1 MNFEA
6 EVIALMREHQLPEL
20 PVGHPIFNS
29 KKVLRFGPKKKGW
42 YSLRK
47 FTLKS
52 GKEVVAGYF
61 GINRGSNHNTVPVRI
76 ESEKFSAQ
84 DVAEYAERQR
94 AFEEKAA
101 ADRANA
107 ARLASNRAKGQ
118 WAAASEEGAGTH
130 PYLVRK
136 GVVAEGLRVDGEGQL
151 LIPMRHY
158 SLEGARLVGLQKIS
172 PAGEKRYNKGL
183 DKIGAG
189 FLLGNA
195 IDASIIATGEGYA
208 TCQSARMGAALCET
222 YSHDLP
228 VMVAFDAGN
237 IIHIARK
244 LRADFPKAHLLFLA
258 DDDFQLE
265 LRYEE
270 RLREDFGIDPVPAI
284 DGEWRKVKTARGDLA
299 EICAEYRF
307 DRQAVAFLHV
317 EIRCG
322 RVLKEIRFE
331 NAGLAACHAAAFE
344 VGNASVVKPLFRDR
358 VGEKLTDFN
367 DLHQAEGLEAVSQ
380 QICAAIVEAIAPEVP
395 TPGAVAPGP
404 RLSLVPRSPEER
416 NRSGASAP
424 EDQKQGKSKGGSA
437 PGESGE
443 ASGAGGG
450 RGGGGKGKSKGDGDE
465 PDPEYLEKWRYLVD
479 NFVLLYGTST
489 AWDRVS
495 KMQIEITALRLAY
508 GNDVVKGWLNTKRRQ
523 MINIKNLVFDPT
535 ETVDEVTHVNMYDG
549 FDVVPKKGRCEKILE
564 LLKHLCNNDELMF
577 AWVLKW
583 IAYPLQHPGAKMAT
597 AIIMHGDEGSGKNLF
612 WEKVVRQIYGQ
623 YSWVI
628 GDAELESP
636 FNEWASRKL
645 FLVCDEVVTRNELK
659 QLKGRM
665 KKMISGDEL
674 PINPKNLS
682 VRYEANHMNFVFLS
696 NELQPLALD
705 KTDRRY
711 LVLWTPPKREK
722 EFYAEVGLELEDG
735 GMEAFFHYL
744 RYEVDL
750 AGFTPHTE
758 PIMNQAKQNLIS
770 LGLSPSER
778 FYREWEDQAL
788 PVPFMTCSSQQ
799 LYSAFQRW
807 CTLNGERY
815 TPTKTRFGSEV
826 KRIAGAA
833 LRDQVVKYE
842 FGEAYKQR
850 TVYLLGEPKEDQSL
864 QDYVKNACDMFEKDL
879 RRYRHVYDQPEELT
893 VNPSHG

>member
-76 ESEKFSAQ
+76 ESERFSAE
-84 DVAEYAERQR
+84 DVEEYKERQR

-107 ARLASNRAKGQ
+107 ARLAANRAKGQ
-118 WAAASEEGAGTH
+118 WAAATEDDAGAH

-136 GVVAEGLRVDGEGQL
+136 GVVSEGLRVDSEGQL
-151 LIPMRHY
+151 LVPMRHY
-158 SLEGARLVGLQKIS
+158 SHEGGRLVGLQKIS
-172 PAGEKRYNKGL
+172 HGGEKRYNKGL

-189 FLLGNA
+189 FLLGA
-195 IDASIIATGEGYA
+195 AVDAPIIAVGEGYA
-208 TCQSARMGAALCET
+208 TCQSARMGAALSEKH
-222 YSHDLP
+222 SHDLP

-237 IIHIARK
+237 ILHIARK
-244 LRADFPKAHLLFLA
+244 LRADFPDAHLLFLA

-270 RLREDFGIDPVPAI
+270 RLREDFGIEPAPAV

-307 DRQAVAFLHV
+307 DRQSVAYLHV
-317 EIRCG
+317 EIRYG
-322 RVLKEIRFE
+322 RVIKEIRFE
-331 NAGLAACHAAAFE
+331 NAGLAACHSAALE
-344 VGNASVVKPLFRDR
+344 VDNASVVKPLFRDR
-358 VGEKLTDFN
+358 GEDKLTDFN
-367 DLHQAEGLEAVSQ
+367 DLHLAEGLEAVSE
-380 QICAAIVEAIAPEVP
+380 QITAAIIEAIAPEVP
-395 TPGAVAPGP
+395 AREAVAAGP
-404 RLSLVPRSPEER
+404 RLSLVPRSPEEES
-416 NRSGASAP
+416 RSGAPAP
-424 EDQKQGKSKGGSA
+424 EGQKQRKSKDDAA
-437 PGESGE
+437 PGKDGE
-443 ASGAGGG
+443 ASAAGGG
-450 RGGGGKGKSKGDGDE
+450 RGGRGKGKAKGDGDE

-479 NFVLLYGTST
+479 NFVQLYGTST

-535 ETVDEVTHVNMYDG
+535 ETVDEGTHVNMYDG
-549 FDVVPKKGRCEKILE
+549 FDVVPKRGRCEKILE
-564 LLKHLCNNDELMF
+564 LLKHLCNNDEVMF
-577 AWVLKW
+577 TWVLKW

-722 EFYAEVGLELEDG
+722 EFYADVGRELDDG
-735 GMEAFFHYL
+735 GMEAFFHFL
-744 RYEVDL
+744 RHEVDL

-826 KRIAGAA
+826 KRIAGDA
-833 LRDQVVKYE
+833 LQDRIVKYE
-842 FGEAYKQR
+842 FGEAFKQR
-850 TVYLLGEPKEDQSL
+850 TVYLLGEPQEGQSL

-879 RRYRHVYDQPEELT
+879 RRYRHVYDQPEE
-893 VNPSHG
+893 S

>member
-76 ESEKFSAQ
+76 ESERFSAE
-84 DVAEYAERQR
+84 DVEEYKERQR
-94 AFEEKAA
+94 VFEEKAA

-107 ARLASNRAKGQ
+107 ARLAANRAKGQ
-118 WAAASEEGAGTH
+118 WSAAVEDDAGAH

-136 GVVAEGLRVDGEGQL
+136 GVVAEGLRVDSEGQL
-151 LIPMRHY
+151 LVPMRHY
-158 SLEGARLVGLQKIS
+158 SHEGGHMVGLQKIS
-172 PAGEKRYNKGL
+172 HGGEKRYNKGL

-189 FLLGNA
+189 FLLGVA
-195 IDASIIATGEGYA
+195 VGAPIIGIGEGYA
-208 TCQSARMGAALCET
+208 TSQSARMGAALSEKH
-222 YSHDLP
+222 SHDLP

-237 IIHIARK
+237 ILHIARK
-244 LRADFPKAHLLFLA
+244 LRADFPDAHLLFLA

-270 RLREDFGIDPVPAI
+270 RLREDFGIEPAPAI

-299 EICAEYRF
+299 EICADYRF
-307 DRQAVAFLHV
+307 DRQSVAYLHV

-322 RVLKEIRFE
+322 RVIKEIRFE
-331 NAGLAACHAAAFE
+331 NAGLAACHAAACE

-358 VGEKLTDFN
+358 GEEKLTDFN
-367 DLHQAEGLEAVSQ
+367 DLHLAEGLEAVSE
-380 QICAAIVEAIAPEVP
+380 QISAAIIEAIAPEVP
-395 TPGAVAPGP
+395 AREAVAAGP
-404 RLSLVPRSPEER
+404 RLSLVPRSPEEES
-416 NRSGASAP
+416 RSGAPAP
-424 EDQKQGKSKGGSA
+424 EGQKQGKSKDDAA
-437 PGESGE
+437 PGKGGE
-443 ASGAGGG
+443 ASAAGGG
-450 RGGGGKGKSKGDGDE
+450 RGGRGKGKAKGDGDE

-489 AWDRVS
+489 AWDRAS

-549 FDVVPKKGRCEKILE
+549 FDVVPKDGRCEKILE
-564 LLKHLCNNDELMF
+564 LLKHLCNNDEAMF
-577 AWVLKW
+577 VWVLKW

-722 EFYAEVGLELEDG
+722 EFYADVGRELDDG
-735 GMEAFFHYL
+735 GMEAFFHFL
-744 RYEVDL
+744 KYEVDL
-750 AGFTPHTE
+750 DGFTPHTE
-758 PIMNQAKQNLIS
+758 PIMNEAKQNLID

-778 FYREWEDQAL
+778 FYREWAEKAL
-788 PVPFMTCSSQQ
+788 PIPFMTCSSQQ

-807 CTLNGERY
+807 CTLSGERY

-826 KRIAGAA
+826 KRIAGDA
-833 LRDQVVKYE
+833 LRSQVVKYE
-842 FGEAYKQR
+842 FGEVAKQR
-850 TVYLLGEPKEDQSL
+850 TVYLIGKPREDQDL
-864 QDYVKNACDMFEKDL
+864 QDFVQNACDMFEKDL
-879 RRYRHVYDQPEELT
+879 RRYRHVYDQPEEK
-893 VNPSHG
+893 VNS

>member
-76 ESEKFSAQ
+76 ESERFSPA
-84 DVAEYAERQR
+84 DVAEYTERQR

-107 ARLASNRAKGQ
+107 ARLAANRAKGQ
-118 WAAASEEGAGTH
+118 WTAAVEEDARTH
-130 PYLVRK
+130 PYLARK
-136 GVVAEGLRVDGEGQL
+136 GVVAEGLRVDSEGQL
-151 LIPMRHY
+151 LVPMRHH
-158 SLEGARLVGLQKIS
+158 SHEGARLVGLQKIS
-172 PAGEKRYNKGL
+172 QGGEKRYNKGL

-189 FLLGNA
+189 FLLGA
-195 IDASIIATGEGYA
+195 AVGAPIIGVGEGYA
-208 TCQSARMGAALCET
+208 TCQSARMGAARSEKH
-222 YSHDLP
+222 SHDLP

-237 IIHIARK
+237 IFHIARK
-244 LRADFPKAHLLFLA
+244 LRADFPDAHLLFLA
-258 DDDFQLE
+258 DDDYQLE

-270 RLREDFGIDPVPAI
+270 RLREDFGIDPAPAV

-307 DRQAVAFLHV
+307 DRQSVAYLHV

-322 RVLKEIRFE
+322 RIIKEIRFE
-331 NAGLAACHAAAFE
+331 NAGVVACHAAAVE
-344 VGNASVVKPLFRDR
+344 VGNATVLKPLFRDR
-358 VGEKLTDFN
+358 GDKKLTDFN
-367 DLHQAEGLEAVSQ
+367 DLHLADGLEAVSE
-380 QICAAIVEAIAPEVP
+380 QISAAIVEAITPEIP
-395 TPGAVAPGP
+395 AREAVAAGP
-404 RLSLVPRSPEER
+404 RLSLVPRSPEEAS
-416 NRSGASAP
+416 RSGAPAP
-424 EDQKQGKSKGGSA
+424 EEQKQGEGKGDAA
-437 PGESGE
+437 PDKDGE
-443 ASGAGGG
+443 ASAAGGG
-450 RGGGGKGKSKGDGDE
+450 RGGRGKGKAKGDGDE

-564 LLKHLCNNDELMF
+564 LLKHLCNNDEVMF
-577 AWVLKW
+577 FWVLKW

-722 EFYAEVGLELEDG
+722 EFYADVGRELDDG

-744 RYEVDL
+744 KHEVDL
-750 AGFTPHTE
+750 DGFTPHTE

-826 KRIAGAA
+826 KRIAGDA
-833 LRDQVVKYE
+833 LQDRVVKYE
-842 FGEAYKQR
+842 FGEAFKQR
-850 TVYLLGEPKEDQSL
+850 TVYLLGEPEEGRSL
-864 QDYVKNACDMFEKDL
+864 QDYVKNSCDMFEKDL
-879 RRYRHVYDQPEELT
+879 RRYRHVYDQPEE
-893 VNPSHG
+893 S